1 MVKDIFPELRLDVLS
16 IQKQIAPNML
26 CLRDLEVIQS
36 VYIVTHAF
44 VANFISIWMCSFEFS
59 IVTIRF

>member
-1 MVKDIFPELRLDVLS
+1 
-16 IQKQIAPNML
+16 ML
-26 CLRDLEVIQS
+26 EGPGGNTES

>member
-1 MVKDIFPELRLDVLS
+1 
-16 IQKQIAPNML
+16 ML
-26 CLRDLEVIQS
+26 EGPGGNTES

-59 IVTIRF
+59 IVTKVLKKNLLSAYITR